1 MRIRTFAGMALL
13 AAAAFAGG
21 CANDGDFLGGS
32 LTTASIEPAAKA
44 QPVVDPQCVALMSKI
59 DTLRKEGTPER
70 IEKVAAGKSKTAVVK
85 RDALQRITELD
96 KANAE
101 FQSRCST
108 LTSSQRAAAAAPPGP
123 AAASTEPAKQA
134 AVDAS
139 KQNTVKTVAKTAPKS
154 PAKTAQ
160 AVAATA
166 SGAQ

>member
-13 AAAAFAGG
+13 AAAGFAGG
-21 CANDGDFLGGS
+21 CANDGEFLGGS
-32 LTTASIEPAAKA
+32 LTTASIEPVAKA
-44 QPVVDPQCVALMSKI
+44 QRVVDSQCVALISKI
-59 DTLRKEGTPER
+59 DALRKEGTPER

-108 LTSSQRAAAAAPPGP
+108 LTPGQQAAAATASGP
-123 AAASTEPAKQA
+123 ALASTEAAKQA
-134 AVDAS
+134 AVDAA
-139 KQNTVKTVAKTAPKS
+139 KQKAVKTVTKTSPKS

-160 AVAATA
+160 AAAATA

>member
-1 MRIRTFAGMALL
+1 MRIRTFACMALL
-13 AAAAFAGG
+13 AAAGFAGG

-44 QPVVDPQCVALMSKI
+44 HPVVDPQCVALMSKI

-96 KANAE
+96 KANVE

-108 LTSSQRAAAAAPPGP
+108 LTSSQRAAAATPPGP
-123 AAASTEPAKQA
+123 AAASPEAAKQA
-134 AVDAS
+134 AVDAA
-139 KQNTVKTVAKTAPKS
+139 KQKAVKSVPKTAPQS
-154 PAKTAQ
+154 TAKTAQ
-160 AVAATA
+160 AAAATA
-166 SGAQ
+166 SAAR